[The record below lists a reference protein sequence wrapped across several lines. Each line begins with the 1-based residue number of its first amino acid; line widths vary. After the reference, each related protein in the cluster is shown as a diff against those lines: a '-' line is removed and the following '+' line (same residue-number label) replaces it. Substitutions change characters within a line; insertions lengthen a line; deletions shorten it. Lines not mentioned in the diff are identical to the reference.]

1 LQKALAHHSVEIG
14 LPKHYAPTHL
24 VPEGK
29 MHILKKILLKQAV
42 LIVKFILPSS
52 LKNLQIQLFCT
63 NLYPKTMQVQGAD
76 VSILTALKIT
86 KPGAKSLFDLGIR
99 CKPHS
104 DTTHNMIAA
113 FDSIMGSTIF
123 DASPW

>member
-1 LQKALAHHSVEIG
+1 
-14 LPKHYAPTHL
+14 
-24 VPEGK
+24 
-29 MHILKKILLKQAV
+29 
-42 LIVKFILPSS
+42 
-52 LKNLQIQLFCT
+52 
-63 NLYPKTMQVQGAD
+63 MQVQGAD

>member
-14 LPKHYAPTHL
+14 LPKHYAPTQ
-24 VPEGK
+24 GK
-29 MHILKKILLKQAV
+29 MHILKKILSKQAV